1 MEEHRD
7 EHMPIVEDETGT
19 HVFTGF
25 TLSSFDEIKD
35 MVNAGIRH
43 FRIDGIFHDVDY
55 VIEALKLYQSVLHD
69 EVKGREVFEAYKKKY
84 GQDHVTH
91 GFYYTKTSKVKEG

>member
-25 TLSSFDEIKD
+25 TLSSF
-35 MVNAGIRH
+35 
-43 FRIDGIFHDVDY
+43 
-55 VIEALKLYQSVLHD
+55 
-69 EVKGREVFEAYKKKY
+69 
-84 GQDHVTH
+84 
-91 GFYYTKTSKVKEG
+91 